1 MLPELV
7 KGEWP
12 PREKLSHQSVSYEHP
27 AKRTDE
33 HCSLCE
39 HYISSMEPRCQHVK
53 SPILAGD
60 WCERYELKQ

>member
-1 MLPELV
+1 VLPELV

-12 PREKLSHQSVSYEHP
+12 PREKWSHAEVGYEHP

-39 HYISSMEPRCQHVK
+39 HYIPSMEPRCQHVAK
-53 SPILAGD
+53 PIRAED
-60 WCERYELKQ
+60 WCKKYEVKS